1 SHPAREASIWRLRP
15 DGSRRELVAW
25 LPVECRFGFVSM
37 SGDARRVACAA
48 LEQEADIWLVPDFEE
63 PRE

>member
-1 SHPAREASIWRLRP
+1 
-15 DGSRRELVAW
+15 
-25 LPVECRFGFVSM
+25 M